1 MGGVS
6 YWLYDSSYNGETV
19 FVQSGEKIGKKE
31 LLDDEGLVSFDFN
44 LTGVR
49 TAIKNHPDYISK
61 NPVTDFSNRVLK
73 MFLAEVGSASTEIM
87 IKVTSPTIQ
96 KEDDIALHIPN
107 HPVRYAPKRWFD
119 KRSGVLAVPEGEY
132 ALSFSQTS
140 HDTNPDSLND
150 RTGFLTEYSTSK
162 TSMAVILDTVEKV
175 INLYK
180 YSRTRLFKLMEVLA
194 RVNELAESL
203 YSGNVIMIPLF
214 ALAISIVGAVV
225 YANSVNNV
233 KRTVVGI
240 GFLVVGGVLMVGNS
254 FALSN
259 KSKELTS
266 LLDTAY
272 QEVESSLEENYSF
285 TKSSINAFGDE
296 ERGQWLKD
304 AKDDESYPNSP
315 ITLWLSDGSVENFN
329 VNISGEGV
337 TLEPLP
343 SSGTMEILNQIK
355 K

>member
-1 MGGVS
+1 MIGVVM
-6 YWLYDSSYNGETV
+6 E
-19 FVQSGEKIGKKE
+19 
-31 LLDDEGLVSFDFN
+31 
-44 LTGVR
+44 
-49 TAIKNHPDYISK
+49 
-61 NPVTDFSNRVLK
+61 
-73 MFLAEVGSASTEIM
+73 
-87 IKVTSPTIQ
+87 
-96 KEDDIALHIPN
+96 
-107 HPVRYAPKRWFD
+107 
-119 KRSGVLAVPEGEY
+119 
-132 ALSFSQTS
+132 
-140 HDTNPDSLND
+140 
-150 RTGFLTEYSTSK
+150 
-162 TSMAVILDTVEKV
+162 
-175 INLYK
+175 
-180 YSRTRLFKLMEVLA
+180 LMEVLA

-214 ALAISIVGAVV
+214 ALVISIVGAVV
-225 YANSVNNV
+225 YANTVNNV

-254 FALSN
+254 FVLSN

-343 SSGTMEILNQIK
+343 SYGTMEILNQIK